1 MTNIINITFIIN
13 FGNSPSYFKANI
25 KAIPDC
31 VRLTTLGNLAQAG
44 RKQVGLTQKIGLRLK
59 NSPNNKMQASVSGKS
74 V

>member
-1 MTNIINITFIIN
+1 M
-13 FGNSPSYFKANI
+13 
-25 KAIPDC
+25 
-31 VRLTTLGNLAQAG
+31 RLTTLGNLAQAG